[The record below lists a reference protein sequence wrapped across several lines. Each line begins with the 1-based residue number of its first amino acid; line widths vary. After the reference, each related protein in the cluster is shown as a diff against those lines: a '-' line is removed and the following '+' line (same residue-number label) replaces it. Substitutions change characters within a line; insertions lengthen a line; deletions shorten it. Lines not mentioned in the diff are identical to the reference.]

1 MRSLFRLAASLA
13 CAALL
18 PVQPLSAFDT
28 PLSDTAVREAY
39 FLGQRH
45 DDSLGNLMAKY
56 VLYFQPPRTAPYIP
70 PFSLLPPYALPT
82 SNPSTQST
90 TSSPTPPKP

>member
-13 CAALL
+13 CVSLL
-18 PVQPLSAFDT
+18 LIQPLSAFDT

-45 DDSLGNLMAKY
+45 DDSLGKLLDKH
-56 VLYFQPPRTAPYIP
+56 VLYMQPPKTGPKGRWP
-70 PFSLLPPYALPT
+70 PS
-82 SNPSTQST
+82 
-90 TSSPTPPKP
+90 